1 MESLAQTTF
10 AAPDTRAQRRRFVG
24 WTTIAS
30 GVALIIVGEK
40 PFFPASFSPFILIA
54 SVVLFLGMLPVASWL
69 ANGTRARAERSAVA
83 ARIAE
88 WTGFVGVFG
97 ALATA
102 ILALPHWLPAVS
114 AQVLETSSFGV
125 IGAWLLLANVLAFRA
140 RLINRVLAI
149 LGAIAGLG
157 FILGAAIMWVA
168 LIAGDLGSAVSTLEG
183 IRMLGGYL
191 GQGLYIIWALW
202 LGIWLLVRRK

>member
-40 PFFPASFSPFILIA
+40 PFFPASLSPFILIA

-69 ANGTRARAERSAVA
+69 ANGIRARAERSAVA

-125 IGAWLLLANVLAFRA
+125 IGAWLLLANMLAFRA